1 MEDSPDV
8 DIVNLTRTRISSRWL
23 ALAIRLSRA
32 RCGRKARGRR
42 VSVALVG
49 EARMQRLNRRWRG
62 VGKPTDVLAFPA
74 SPAFNT
80 PRQESSMGE
89 IVIAVPVARRQ
100 AREHGVTLEAE
111 LVRLAVHG
119 FLHLAGFDHEKS
131 TRAEQAMTN
140 VQQHILQLFAAQRY
154 GATSTHRRH

>member
-1 MEDSPDV
+1 MGDSSDF
-8 DIVNLTRTRISSRWL
+8 DILNFTRTRISPQRL
-23 ALAIRLSRA
+23 ALALRLSRA
-32 RCGRKARGRR
+32 YCGRKIRAVR

-62 VGKPTDVLAFPA
+62 VDKPTDVLAFPA
-74 SPAFNT
+74 APDFNT
-80 PRQESSMGE
+80 PRQERIAGE

-100 AREHGVTLEAE
+100 AREHGVTLEIE

-131 TRAEQAMTN
+131 KRTAQAMTN
-140 VQQHILQLFAAQRY
+140 AQQHIMELLLIQRHGAA
-154 GATSTHRRH
+154 STHRGH